1 MTSSPTEKIERICR
15 YIDEHVEQHLT
26 LAQLA
31 AVVDWSPAH
40 LQKTF
45 KTIIGVSPKAYHEAQ
60 RLARF
65 KAALHQSDN
74 VTDAIFEAGYGSMSR
89 AYEKTHQTMGMTPGE
104 YKRGG
109 QDLAITCVTY
119 DTALGLMLLAAT
131 DTGLC
136 AVSFGESTQTLMAN
150 LQEEFPKA
158 KIQVSSVH
166 PLLQEWF
173 DALDAH
179 LEGHPL
185 PDDLPLDLRGT
196 AFQIQVWR
204 YLRTIAPG
212 ETQTYKEIAQA
223 LDKPTAYRAVARAC
237 ATNKLALVIP
247 CHRVIRSNGQLAGY
261 KWGIERK
268 ATLLAKE
275 NHQLL

>member
-1 MTSSPTEKIERICR
+1 MTSPTKKIEQICR
-15 YIDEHVEQHLT
+15 HIDDHVEQSLT
-26 LAQLA
+26 LGQLA
-31 AVVDWSPAH
+31 ALVDWSPAH

-45 KTIIGVSPKAYHEAQ
+45 KAIMGVSPKAYHEAQ
-60 RLARF
+60 RLARL
-65 KAALHQSDN
+65 KDALHDHDN

-89 AYEKTHQTMGMTPGE
+89 AYEKTHETMGMTPGA

-109 QDLAITCVTY
+109 KDLTITYVTY
-119 DTALGLMLLAAT
+119 ETSLGLMLLAAT

-136 AVSFGESTQTLMAN
+136 AVLFGESEQTLADN
-150 LQEEFPKA
+150 LKAEFPKA
-158 KIQVSSVH
+158 NLEHSAVH
-166 PLLQEWF
+166 PLLQQWF

-179 LEGHPL
+179 LDGHPL
-185 PDDLPLDLRGT
+185 AEGLPVDLRGT
-196 AFQIQVWR
+196 AFQIKVWR

-212 ETQTYKEIAQA
+212 QTQTYKEIAQA

-268 ATLLAKE
+268 AKLLAQE
-275 NHQLL
+275 DHQLL